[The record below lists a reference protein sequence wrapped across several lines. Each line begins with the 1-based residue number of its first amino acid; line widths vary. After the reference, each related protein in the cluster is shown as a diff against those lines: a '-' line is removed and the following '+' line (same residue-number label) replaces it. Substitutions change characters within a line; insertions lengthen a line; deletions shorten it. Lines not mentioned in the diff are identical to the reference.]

1 VVPRRPRLTFLFADA
16 GREPPPGSTRRRR
29 AFFRTTCTLP
39 HMSAHPPSSVPL
51 AEPRIVP
58 KPWGREIWY
67 AHEDRYAG
75 KVLEVTAGHALSLQK
90 HERKQE
96 TMYLQSGRLLY
107 HFNGVDFEM
116 RPGQCITVRPGDV
129 HRIEALEDAVILEV
143 STPELDDV
151 IRLEDRYGRG

>member
-1 VVPRRPRLTFLFADA
+1 
-16 GREPPPGSTRRRR
+16 
-29 AFFRTTCTLP
+29 
-39 HMSAHPPSSVPL
+39 MSAHPPSSVPL

>member
-1 VVPRRPRLTFLFADA
+1 MAADVKPNDKPA
-16 GREPPPGSTRRRR
+16 
-29 AFFRTTCTLP
+29 TLQTP
-39 HMSAHPPSSVPL
+39 K
-51 AEPRIVP
+51 IVD

-75 KVLEVTAGHALSLQK
+75 KIIEVTRGHALSLQK

-107 HFNGVDFEM
+107 HLNGEDFEM
-116 RPGQCITVRPGDV
+116 APGQCITIRPGDV
-129 HRIEALEDAVILEV
+129 HRITAIEDAVVLEV

-151 IRLEDRYGRG
+151 IRLEDRYGRSS

>member
-1 VVPRRPRLTFLFADA
+1 MASIPVNTRSTALN
-16 GREPPPGSTRRRR
+16 EPK
-29 AFFRTTCTLP
+29 
-39 HMSAHPPSSVPL
+39 
-51 AEPRIVP
+51 IVP

-67 AHEDRYAG
+67 AHEERYAG
-75 KVLEVTAGHALSLQK
+75 KILEVTQGHALSLQK

-107 HFNGVDFEM
+107 HFNGEDFEM
-116 RPGQCITVRPGDV
+116 MPGESITVRPGDV

-151 IRLEDRYGRG
+151 IRLEDRYGRS

>member
-1 VVPRRPRLTFLFADA
+1 MFSREFPFGQTVAAVRL
-16 GREPPPGSTRRRR
+16 RYRKPPG
-29 AFFRTTCTLP
+29 A
-39 HMSAHPPSSVPL
+39 MPSPQGVPL
-51 AEPRIVP
+51 ADPKIVD

-75 KVLEVTAGHALSLQK
+75 KVLEVTKGHALSLQK

-107 HFNGVDFEM
+107 HFNGTDFEM
-116 RPGQCITVRPGDV
+116 RAGQCITVRPGDV

-143 STPELDDV
+143 STPELDDI
-151 IRLEDRYGRG
+151 IRLEDRYGRS